1 MPSID
6 SNLDYAL
13 QVGGCGTNIG
23 AEVNPRH
30 FREAALA
37 MINLMLPL
45 PGLSPISALSAC
57 VGLHTSITTNK
68 NLGGRRTI
76 IPFEFVRTAHKIG
89 TIFRNCPIKQSLL
102 CLACSLV
109 RLPG

>member
-1 MPSID
+1 MPSLD
-6 SNLDYAL
+6 SNLDYAP
-13 QVGGCGTNIG
+13 QVGKCGTNIG

-57 VGLHTSITTNK
+57 VGHHTSITTNK

-76 IPFEFVRTAHKIG
+76 IPFMSLCEPLTKSEPFLGIAPLNKVRFA
-89 TIFRNCPIKQSLL
+89 
-102 CLACSLV
+102 
-109 RLPG
+109 